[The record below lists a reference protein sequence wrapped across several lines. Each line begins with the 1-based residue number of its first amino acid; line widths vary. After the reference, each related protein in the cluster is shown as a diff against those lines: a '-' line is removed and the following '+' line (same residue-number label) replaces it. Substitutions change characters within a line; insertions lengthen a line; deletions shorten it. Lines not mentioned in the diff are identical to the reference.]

1 MKLMSLSETA
11 PDRDAKVAL
20 LRRPRTYPDRP
31 ARVDVIETHMSW
43 VFLTPQHVF
52 KLKKPVHYDYLDFST
67 LTARKRYCDEEVR
80 LNQRLAP
87 GVYIGVVPLA
97 RDSAGNTRV
106 EGPGTVVDWLVKMH
120 RLPAERMLD
129 FLIERHAIEL
139 AEVHAVAESLAHF
152 YKSSDPI
159 GLSGGEYL
167 DMYANKIR
175 VNRVGLADPEYE
187 LPADLIDAVH
197 DAQDEF
203 VARSPELLERRAAE
217 GRIVE
222 GHGDLRPE
230 HVCLQ
235 SPPVIFDRL
244 EFNRAFRI
252 IDTAD
257 ELAYLAMECERLG
270 APQLESE
277 LFGVYRRIT
286 GDHPPPELVRFY
298 KAHRACVRARL
309 AIWHLRD
316 QEKHVWPRWRAVAG
330 EYLRLAESYTGKF
343 WSGRSD

>member
-1 MKLMSLSETA
+1 MKLMPCPETA
-11 PDRDAKVAL
+11 PGLEAKVAL
-20 LRRPRTYPDRP
+20 LRLSQTYPHRP
-31 ARVDVIETHMSW
+31 VRVDVIETHMSW
-43 VFLTPQHVF
+43 VFLTPQLVF
-52 KLKKPVHYDYLDFST
+52 KLKKPVRYDYLDFST
-67 LTARKRYCDEEVR
+67 LAARKMYCEEELR
-80 LNQRLAP
+80 LNPCLAP

-106 EGPGTVVDWLVKMH
+106 EGPGTVIDWLVKMH

-129 FLIERHAIEL
+129 FLIERHALEL

-152 YKSSDPI
+152 YKSSESI
-159 GLSGGEYL
+159 GLSGDEYREL
-167 DMYANKIR
+167 YANKIR
-175 VNRVGLADPEYE
+175 VNRAGLTDPVYE
-187 LPADLIDAVH
+187 LPAGLIDAVH
-197 DAQDEF
+197 DTQEEF
-203 VARSPELLERRAAE
+203 LARSTELFDRRAVD

-270 APQLESE
+270 APPLESE

-316 QEKHVWPRWRAVAG
+316 QEKSTWPHWRAVAG
-330 EYLRLAESYTGKF
+330 EYLRLAQSYGSKL
-343 WSGRSD
+343 